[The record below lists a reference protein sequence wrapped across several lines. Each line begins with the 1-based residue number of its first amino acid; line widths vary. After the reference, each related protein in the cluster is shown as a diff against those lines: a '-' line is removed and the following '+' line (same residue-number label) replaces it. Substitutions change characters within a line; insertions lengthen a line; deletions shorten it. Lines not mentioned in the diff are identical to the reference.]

1 MIRDLGG
8 KDYIDVVIR
17 DGNGSGLIQG
27 PRIICSGR
35 PICMNGGHGWQFG
48 REATGMDDVREAARE
63 QLKAEADV
71 IKLIATGG
79 ILTKGRVSL

>member
-1 MIRDLGG
+1 
-8 KDYIDVVIR
+8 
-17 DGNGSGLIQG
+17 
-27 PRIICSGR
+27 
-35 PICMNGGHGWQFG
+35 MNGGHGWQFG